1 MATRVKHRQVTN
13 PSQEATVSLLVA
25 AGHLLQALGEICA
38 RYDITAEQYNMLR
51 VLRATHPGGQPR
63 NKVATHCTHRAP
75 DVTRMLDRLGRQGL
89 TSGARWVQC
98 VATLLRGW
106 PPGCVA

>member
-75 DVTRMLDRLGRQGL
+75 DDTRILHRIARQASVARTPDPLDR
-89 TSGARWVQC
+89 
-98 VATLLRGW
+98 
-106 PPGCVA
+106 